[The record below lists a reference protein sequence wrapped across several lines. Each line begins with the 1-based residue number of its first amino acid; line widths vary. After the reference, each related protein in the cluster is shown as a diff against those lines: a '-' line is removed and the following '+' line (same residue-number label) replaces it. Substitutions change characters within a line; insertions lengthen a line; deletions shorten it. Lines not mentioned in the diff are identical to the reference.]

1 MKRIIA
7 ILLCGVITAM
17 ALCSCQLS
25 EVFGNGEDTTTAG
38 SADTTTSSPADTAE
52 PKETV
57 EAMDFTD
64 VDMSKYI
71 KLGEYVGIDVTLTV
85 EKLTDEKY
93 QKAIEELLNSKQYYE
108 QIKDRAVEK
117 GDTVNAD
124 FKGFMDGVEFQ
135 GGTAQD
141 QTILVTDNSGYI
153 EGFAEGIIGA
163 KAGETVKVELNF
175 PEDYYEDLAGKPV
188 TFEITVNYIHGE
200 LKTPEMNDEFVS
212 KYTDGEYK
220 TVAEFETYY
229 REKLQ
234 EGYEE
239 TAKGNAISAM
249 WDKFLESCEV
259 IEYPEQQVN
268 FYYHQQMSQCEY
280 YAQSYGMTVDQVM
293 SIMGWTEEIL
303 KENARLYT
311 KGDLAL
317 NAISQKDNVGIS
329 EDEYLAGLAKYAAS
343 AGVDPSVLESYY
355 GKDYIMDD
363 LLWDKVLVS
372 IYERATITRVEE

>member
-1 MKRIIA
+1 MA
-7 ILLCGVITAM
+7 AM
-17 ALCSCQLS
+17 TLSSCQLY
-25 EVFGNGEDTTTAG
+25 ELFGNEEQTTPAGDTTTA
-38 SADTTTSSPADTAE
+38 APTDTTE

-85 EKLTDEKY
+85 EMLTNEKY
-93 QKAIEELLNSKQYYE
+93 ESAVEELLTAEQYHE

-124 FKGFMDGVEFQ
+124 FKGFMDGVQFE

-141 QTILVTDNSGYI
+141 QTVPITESSGYI

-163 KAGETVKVELNF
+163 KPGETVKVELNF
-175 PEDYYEDLAGKPV
+175 PEDYYEDLAGKAV
-188 TFEITVNYIHGE
+188 TFEITVNYIQGE
-200 LKTPEMNDEFVS
+200 LITPEMNDEFVS

-220 TVAEFETYY
+220 TVAEFEAYY

-239 TAKGNAISAM
+239 TAKSNAISAM
-249 WDKFLESCEV
+249 WDKVIELCEV

-268 FYYHQQMSQCEY
+268 YYYQQQMSQCEY
-280 YAQSYGMTVDQVM
+280 YAQSYGMTVEQVM

-303 KENARLYT
+303 MENARLYT
-311 KGDLAL
+311 KGDLAF
-317 NAISQKDNVGIS
+317 NAISQKENIGIS

-343 AGVDPSVLESYY
+343 AGVEPAVLESYY
-355 GKDYIMDD
+355 GKDYIMEN

-372 IYERATITRVEE
+372 IYDRATINRVEE

>member
-25 EVFGNGEDTTTAG
+25 EIFGNGEDTTTAG
-38 SADTTTSSPADTAE
+38 SADTTTSSPVDTAE

-141 QTILVTDNSGYI
+141 QTIPVTDNSGYI

-200 LKTPEMNDEFVS
+200 LKTPEMNDEFVL

-268 FYYHQQMSQCEY
+268 FYYQQQMSQCEY

-317 NAISQKDNVGIS
+317 NAISQKENVGIS

>member
-1 MKRIIA
+1 MIMKRIIA
-7 ILLCGVITAM
+7 IFLCGIMAAM
-17 ALCSCQLS
+17 TLCSCQLY
-25 EVFGNGEDTTTAG
+25 ELFGNEEQTTPAGDTTTA
-38 SADTTTSSPADTAE
+38 APTDTTE

-85 EKLTDEKY
+85 EMLTNEKY
-93 QKAIEELLNSKQYYE
+93 ESAVEELLIAEQYHE
-108 QIKDRAVEK
+108 QITDRAAQE
-117 GDTVNAD
+117 GDTVNVD
-124 FKGFMDGVEFQ
+124 FKGFMDGVQFE

-141 QTILVTDNSGYI
+141 QTVPITENSGYI

-163 KAGETVKVELNF
+163 KPGETVKVELNF
-175 PEDYYEDLAGKPV
+175 PEDYYEDLAGKAV
-188 TFEITVNYIHGE
+188 TFEITVNYIQGE
-200 LKTPEMNDEFVS
+200 LITPEMNDEFVS

-220 TVAEFETYY
+220 TVAEFEAYY

-239 TAKGNAISAM
+239 TAKSNAISAM
-249 WDKFLESCEV
+249 WDKVIELCEV

-268 FYYHQQMSQCEY
+268 YYYQQQMSQCEY
-280 YAQSYGMTVDQVM
+280 YAQSYGMTVEQVM

-303 KENARLYT
+303 MENARLYT
-311 KGDLAL
+311 KGDLAF
-317 NAISQKDNVGIS
+317 NAISQKENIGIS

-343 AGVDPSVLESYY
+343 AGVEPAVLESYY
-355 GKDYIMDD
+355 GKDYIMEN

-372 IYERATITRVEE
+372 IYDRATINRVEE